1 MIEIKTCHRVNGPIE
16 KDAEVIV
23 PGNEPTSAA
32 TDIGYE
38 SGVEQDPCPIGDSKF
53 ALRAG

>member
-1 MIEIKTCHRVNGPIE
+1 VNGPIE

-23 PGNEPTSAA
+23 PGNEPKSAA

-38 SGVEQDPCPIGDSKF
+38 SGVEQDPCQIGDSKF